1 MKKTSFTSKTDTEIE
16 SQVNTDVAVDLTAQS
31 IDQSL
36 QTLNLLKESLES
48 LSSSLTL
55 ILSSQDSSEQE
66 EELIDFE
73 LSDEDRQ
80 NVESFIQE
88 LLGSS
93 IASVNQDTAEMAK
106 DLNEVASILDSQ
118 EDLTIQQD
126 LAAAKDSN

>member
-1 MKKTSFTSKTDTEIE
+1 MKKTSFTNKTDTEIE

-66 EELIDFE
+66 EELVDFE
-73 LSDEDRQ
+73 LSNEDRQ
-80 NVESFIQE
+80 NIESFIKE

-93 IASVNQDTAEMAK
+93 ISSVNQDSGEIAK
-106 DLNEVASILDSQ
+106 DLDEVASILDSQ

>member
-1 MKKTSFTSKTDTEIE
+1 MKKTSFTNKTDTEIE

-66 EELIDFE
+66 EELVDFE
-73 LSDEDRQ
+73 LSNEDRQ
-80 NVESFIQE
+80 NIESFIKE

-93 IASVNQDTAEMAK
+93 ISSVNEDTAEMAK
-106 DLNEVASILDSQ
+106 DLDEVASILDSQ

>member
-106 DLNEVASILDSQ
+106 DLDEVASILDSQ

>member
-31 IDQSL
+31 FDQSL

-106 DLNEVASILDSQ
+106 DLDEVASILDSQ